1 MGIDSFFSGFI
12 SIVGRPNVGKS
23 TLINTFVGKKV
34 AAVSEKPNT
43 TRNRILGI
51 KNLNH
56 AQLIFLDTPGINRAK
71 GKLGKAMVN
80 TAMGV
85 LEGGDVTLVVVE
97 ADAPFGKRDRF
108 VIQSLSKPAILV
120 INKIDKI
127 RKDEILSIIETSRQ
141 FEGRFSEVVPISA
154 INADGT
160 QGLIDTI
167 VKYLPEGHKFFPD
180 DMITDQPERFLASEF
195 IREKIFNLTY
205 KEIPYKTAVTI
216 EEFNEIPQRGLI
228 RILAVVRVERKNH
241 RGIII
246 GKGGEMLKE
255 IGTLARVD
263 IERMLGTKV
272 FLELWVKVTER
283 WSERENLIKEFGYGS

>member
-180 DMITDQPERFLASEF
+180 NMITDQPERFLASEF

-228 RILAVVRVERKNH
+228 RILAVVRVDRKNH